1 MGRHQPEG
9 KIWSRVREDNG
20 GSGCRNRVRVSD
32 IGEEIGEG
40 KGEGKREERVK
51 KEERGGEAY
60 IQQGFNNYRTMTEE
74 VVFTCFIATTIA
86 LLSLMSL

>member
-1 MGRHQPEG
+1 M
-9 KIWSRVREDNG
+9 
-20 GSGCRNRVRVSD
+20 
-32 IGEEIGEG
+32 GEEIGEG
-40 KGEGKREERVK
+40 KGEGKRGERVK

-60 IQQGFNNYRTMTEE
+60 IQQGFNSYRTLREE